1 MKLFYI
7 QYCICS
13 SFNTADLK
21 HSEQHCNVQTIQ
33 CNGKLSVYMAVLYQ
47 CFTYISA
54 SKQHQNSFNPQILN
68 LPLLQI
74 CNITS
79 PIGSLDQVET
89 DSMKGENKNTSVC
102 KIFTLATKYHQILYI
117 TVNISSSHLNIVFQ
131 ASDFTSHD
139 NSNSFSNHSN
149 KSQNTFCV
157 KHEHN
162 QPIYKSSAC
171 CFL

>member
-1 MKLFYI
+1 MSSNINSILITNWFETFKIALQCPEYSMPWKTVSKYGCFI
-7 QYCICS
+7 SMFHLNLCIK
-13 SFNTADLK
+13 T
-21 HSEQHCNVQTIQ
+21 
-33 CNGKLSVYMAVLYQ
+33 
-47 CFTYISA
+47 A
-54 SKQHQNSFNPQILN
+54 SKQLQSSNPKSSTASD
-68 LPLLQI
+68 LQH
-74 CNITS
+74 NIT
-79 PIGSLDQVET
+79 IGSLDQVET

-102 KIFTLATKYHQILYI
+102 KIFTLATKYNQILYI
-117 TVNISSSHLNIVFQ
+117 TVNMSSSHLNIVFQ